1 MTILL
6 LVRHGRTTANAT
18 GILAGRTPGVRLDE
32 IGREQARAAGRR
44 LAGVA
49 LAAVVSSPMERCLE
63 TARALCEARLECAA
77 DPLAPTPGPVTVTP
91 DPVASGPDPVTPEIV
106 VDDALAEVDY
116 GEWSGRELKELARE
130 ELWRT
135 VQAHPSA
142 ARFPGG
148 ESMVAM
154 AQRAVAAVRARQ
166 DRIADE
172 SGAEA
177 VWVAVSHGDIIKAV
191 LADAL
196 GLHLDQFQR
205 LVVSPASVSVIRYT
219 PARPYVLTLNSTSG
233 PLRDLLPAGPRPGQD
248 AAVGGGAGPATEAA
262 GDGPAS
268 GSGGDG
274 SPRRA
279 GEGSAA
285 GAGHDGSST

>member
-6 LVRHGRTTANAT
+6 LVRHGRTTANAA

-32 IGREQARAAGRR
+32 TGLEQARAAGRR
-44 LAGVA
+44 LLGVRLVA
-49 LAAVVSSPMERCLE
+49 EVSSPMERCLQ
-63 TARALCEARLECAA
+63 TAEEMRRARGA
-77 DPLAPTPGPVTVTP
+77 DQV
-91 DPVASGPDPVTPEIV
+91 PEVV

-116 GEWSGRELKELARE
+116 GSWSGRPLKELAQE

-142 ARFPGG
+142 ARFPDG

-154 AQRAVAAVRARQ
+154 AHRAVAAIRSREE
-166 DRIADE
+166 RLADE
-172 SGAEA
+172 AGNEA

-205 LVVSPASVSVIRYT
+205 LVVNPASVSVVRYT
-219 PARPYVLTLNSTSG
+219 SARPYVLALNTCAG
-233 PLRDLLPAGPRPGQD
+233 DLTDLLPKVPEPGAD
-248 AAVGGGAGPATEAA
+248 AAPAQDVAGEDAVVGGGV
-262 GDGPAS
+262 
-268 GSGGDG
+268 
-274 SPRRA
+274 
-279 GEGSAA
+279 
-285 GAGHDGSST
+285 GAGK